1 MQYILQNFI
10 FCRDAISYLNDFR
23 KIIFSDFY
31 SLPNVE
37 MFQNVK
43 CSKNDKSRVMN
54 KSIHD

>member
-1 MQYILQNFI
+1 MN
-10 FCRDAISYLNDFR
+10 
-23 KIIFSDFY
+23 DFY

-54 KSIHD
+54 TGIRRDGHRE